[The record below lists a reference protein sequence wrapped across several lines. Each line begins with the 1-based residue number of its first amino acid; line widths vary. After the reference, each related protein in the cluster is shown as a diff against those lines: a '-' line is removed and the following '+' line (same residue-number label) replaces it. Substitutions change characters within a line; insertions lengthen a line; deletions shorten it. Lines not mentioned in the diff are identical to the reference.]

1 MSQKSYSVPDGWTVQ
16 DLSTVAEFLDS
27 KRRPIKESDRA
38 RIRGEVPYYGAT
50 GIVGHVIEHIFNE
63 ELILLGEDGENILSR
78 KSRQAFIISGKSW
91 VNNHAHVL
99 RPRIGA
105 NINYLCEF
113 LESLDYTDFNTG
125 TAQPKLNK
133 QVCST
138 IQILLPPIEEQRAT
152 ASALS
157 DMDALLAKLDQL
169 IAKKRD
175 IKQAA
180 MQDFF
185 EKPAKNWTPRKLA
198 DISAFITKGSTPTT
212 YGFNWETSGVLF
224 LRSECVSDAGI
235 DLTQSMHISPEAH
248 AVLKRSEVLQ
258 GDLLM
263 TITGNVGRVVQ
274 ATPECDGSNIN
285 QHIARIRINDP
296 QINSRFVY
304 HYFSQRRVRK
314 DFEKITTGQAY
325 PQLSLAQVRDC
336 KIPMPDLPEQN
347 RIAGVLSDMD
357 TEITALEARREKTRL
372 IKQGM
377 MQELL
382 SGRVRLA

>member
-1 MSQKSYSVPDGWTVQ
+1 MPIPLPA
-16 DLSTVAEFLDS
+16 LSEQ
-27 KRRPIKESDRA
+27 
-38 RIRGEVPYYGAT
+38 
-50 GIVGHVIEHIFNE
+50 IEI
-63 ELILLGEDGENILSR
+63 
-78 KSRQAFIISGKSW
+78 
-91 VNNHAHVL
+91 
-99 RPRIGA
+99 
-105 NINYLCEF
+105 
-113 LESLDYTDFNTG
+113 
-125 TAQPKLNK
+125 
-133 QVCST
+133 
-138 IQILLPPIEEQRAT
+138 

-180 MQDFF
+180 MQEFF
-185 EKPAKNWTPRKLA
+185 EKLAKNWTPRKLA

-235 DLTQSMHISPEAH
+235 DLTQSMHISPQAH

-285 QHIARIRINDP
+285 QHIARIRINDH
-296 QINSRFVY
+296 QINSIFVY

-336 KIPMPDLPEQN
+336 KVPMPDLPEQN

-357 TEITALEARREKTRL
+357 TEITALETRREKTRL

-382 SGRVRLA
+382 SGRVQLA

>member
-1 MSQKSYSVPDGWTVQ
+1 MTGRYGT
-16 DLSTVAEFLDS
+16 
-27 KRRPIKESDRA
+27 I
-38 RIRGEVPYYGAT
+38 GEVFYVEGDYWPLNTTLYVKDFKGNSPLF
-50 GIVGHVIEHIFNE
+50 ISH
-63 ELILLGEDGENILSR
+63 LLKTVDFASH
-78 KSRQAFIISGKSW
+78 SGKSGVPG
-91 VNNHAHVL
+91 VNRNDLH
-99 RPRIGA
+99 
-105 NINYLCEF
+105 E
-113 LESLDYTDFNTG
+113 LEIS
-125 TAQPKLNK
+125 
-133 QVCST
+133 
-138 IQILLPPIEEQRAT
+138 LPPLAEQNAI

-180 MQDFF
+180 MQEFF
-185 EKPAKNWTPRKLA
+185 EKPAKNWTSRKLA

-212 YGFNWETSGVLF
+212 YGFNWETSGILF

-235 DLTQSMHISPEAH
+235 DLTQSMHISSEAH

-263 TITGNVGRVVQ
+263 TITGNVGRVIQ

-314 DFEKITTGQAY
+314 DLEKITTGQAY
-325 PQLSLAQVRDC
+325 PQLSLAQVRAC

-347 RIAGVLSDMD
+347 RIAGVLSDID

-382 SGRVRLA
+382 SGRVRLI

>member
-1 MSQKSYSVPDGWTVQ
+1 MTGRYGT
-16 DLSTVAEFLDS
+16 
-27 KRRPIKESDRA
+27 I
-38 RIRGEVPYYGAT
+38 GEVFYVEGDYWPLNTTLYVKDFKGNSPLF
-50 GIVGHVIEHIFNE
+50 ISH
-63 ELILLGEDGENILSR
+63 LLKTVDFASH
-78 KSRQAFIISGKSW
+78 SGKSGVPG
-91 VNNHAHVL
+91 VNRNDLH
-99 RPRIGA
+99 
-105 NINYLCEF
+105 E
-113 LESLDYTDFNTG
+113 LEIS
-125 TAQPKLNK
+125 
-133 QVCST
+133 
-138 IQILLPPIEEQRAT
+138 LPPLAEQNAI

-180 MQDFF
+180 MQEFF
-185 EKPAKNWTPRKLA
+185 EKPAKKWMPRKLA

-336 KIPMPDLPEQN
+336 KIPMPDLPERN